1 MNKNVIAIDGHAS
14 TGKST
19 LAKRLAKR
27 LGCLYM
33 DTGYMFR
40 VMAFLGVESGY
51 ITQDSLDEV
60 ALMQEVSGL
69 QFSWTET
76 PKGVSMAF
84 NGKVYGDEIRTEE
97 VSPKVSQVAA
107 LKSIR
112 DFLLQQQR
120 ALAQD
125 HTIIMDGRDIG
136 TVVFPDAQFK
146 FFMTAEAEI
155 RAKRRHEELLSKG
168 IKSDFQTVLNNVITR
183 DQQDASRSI
192 APLRKAEDAI
202 EINTGHL
209 TVEEVEQL
217 MLQHLR

>member
-19 LAKRLAKR
+19 MAKRLAKR

-40 VMAFLGVESGY
+40 VMAYLGLNDRY
-51 ITQDSLDEV
+51 ITQDSLDEA

-69 QFSWTET
+69 HFSWTET
-76 PKGVSMAF
+76 PNGLAMAF
-84 NGKVYGDEIRTEE
+84 DGKVYGDEIRTEE
-97 VSPKVSQVAA
+97 VSSKVSQVAA

-125 HTIIMDGRDIG
+125 HKVIMDGRDIG
-136 TVVFPDAQFK
+136 TVVFPEAQFK
-146 FFMTAEAEI
+146 FFMTADAEI
-155 RAKRRHEELLSKG
+155 RAERRHQELLAKG
-168 IKSDFQTVLNNVITR
+168 MKSDFQTVLNNVIAR

-217 MLQHLR
+217 ILQHLQ

>member
-19 LAKRLAKR
+19 MAKRLAKR

-40 VMAFLGVESGY
+40 VLAYLGLKGRY
-51 ITQDSLDEV
+51 ITQDSLDGT
-60 ALMQEVSGL
+60 ALMKEVGGL
-69 QFSWTET
+69 HFSWTET
-76 PKGVSMAF
+76 PKGFAMAF
-84 NGKVYGDEIRTEE
+84 DGKVYGDEIRTEE
-97 VSPKVSQVAA
+97 VSSKVSQVAA

-112 DFLLQQQR
+112 DFLLQQQH

-125 HTIIMDGRDIG
+125 HKVIMDGRDIG
-136 TVVFPDAQFK
+136 TVVFPEAQFK
-146 FFMTAEAEI
+146 FFMTADAEI
-155 RAKRRHEELLSKG
+155 RAERRHQELLAKG
-168 IKSDFQTVLNNVITR
+168 MKSDFQTVLNNVIAR

-192 APLRKAEDAI
+192 APLRKADDAI

-217 MLQHLR
+217 MLQHLQ

>member
-40 VMAFLGVESGY
+40 VMAYLGLKDRY
-51 ITQDSLDEV
+51 ITQDSLDEA

-69 QFSWTET
+69 HFSWTET
-76 PKGVSMAF
+76 PKGLAMAF
-84 NGKVYGDEIRTEE
+84 DGKVYGDEIRTEE
-97 VSPKVSQVAA
+97 VSSKVSQVAA

-125 HTIIMDGRDIG
+125 HKVIMDGRDIG
-136 TVVFPDAQFK
+136 TVVFPEAQFK
-146 FFMTAEAEI
+146 FFMTADAEI
-155 RAKRRHEELLSKG
+155 RAERRHQELLTKG
-168 IKSDFQTVLNNVITR
+168 MKSDFQTVLNNVIAR

-217 MLQHLR
+217 MLQHLQ

>member
-40 VMAFLGVESGY
+40 VLVYLGLKDRY
-51 ITQDSLDEV
+51 ITQDSLDEA
-60 ALMQEVSGL
+60 ALMQEVGGL
-69 QFSWTET
+69 HFSLTET
-76 PKGVSMAF
+76 PKGLAMAF
-84 NGKVYGDEIRTEE
+84 DGKVYGDEIRTEE
-97 VSPKVSQVAA
+97 VSSEVSQVAA

-125 HTIIMDGRDIG
+125 HKVIMDGRDIG
-136 TVVFPDAQFK
+136 TVVFPEAQFK
-146 FFMTAEAEI
+146 FFMTADAEI
-155 RAKRRHEELLSKG
+155 RAERRHQELLAKG
-168 IKSDFQTVLNNVITR
+168 MKSDFQTVLNNVIAR
-183 DQQDASRSI
+183 DQKDASRSI

-217 MLQHLR
+217 MLQHLQ

>member
-40 VMAFLGVESGY
+40 VMAFLGIESGY

-155 RAKRRHEELLSKG
+155 RAKRRHEELLSNG